1 MQEAFIIGLSM
12 RLVAVNGLRLLVPR
26 SQAVASG
33 SSEIAFGLGT
43 ELI

>member
-1 MQEAFIIGLSM
+1 MQEAFTIGLSM
-12 RLVAVNGLRLLVPR
+12 RQVAVNGLGLSVPR